1 MRWLVLAIA
10 LVACDGDAW
19 SPRAERERAAKE
31 RAAELAAHL
40 ETIPGVA
47 EASVVLDLP
56 YADPLAVEAPAAPPR
71 ASVVLALEP
80 GADTAAAE
88 VAATRAVAG
97 AIAGAEVTVITAAPA
112 PGEAL
117 VAVGP
122 FRVAAGSRTP
132 LLAALAA
139 ALLAIAGLA
148 AWIAIAGYRRA
159 TTGRGP
165 TRAGR

>member
-1 MRWLVLAIA
+1 
-10 LVACDGDAW
+10 
-19 SPRAERERAAKE
+19 
-31 RAAELAAHL
+31 
-40 ETIPGVA
+40 
-47 EASVVLDLP
+47 VVLDLP